1 MGRSLDHVASGTGS
15 RGTSIRAFAVDIHV
29 DSASDRRQDHAL
41 TRDLA
46 QSTIDET
53 KTVSKWCPMLNL
65 TLKNV
70 PPELHARLKASAE
83 ANRRSLNR
91 EILARLEGQL
101 DAPPIDVAAELRALE
116 EFVAELPRVDHGLVA
131 RYRSAGRA

>member
-1 MGRSLDHVASGTGS
+1 
-15 RGTSIRAFAVDIHV
+15 
-29 DSASDRRQDHAL
+29 
-41 TRDLA
+41 
-46 QSTIDET
+46 
-53 KTVSKWCPMLNL
+53 MLNL

-91 EILARLEGQL
+91 EILARLESQL

-116 EFVAELPRVDHGLVA
+116 EFVAELPRVDHGLVG